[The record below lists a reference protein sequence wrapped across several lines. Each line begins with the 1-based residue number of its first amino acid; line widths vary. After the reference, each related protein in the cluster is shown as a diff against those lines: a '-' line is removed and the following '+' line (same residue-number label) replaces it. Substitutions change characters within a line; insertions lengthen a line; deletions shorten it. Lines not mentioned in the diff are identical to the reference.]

1 MRILITGGAG
11 FIGSHITKLL
21 LNEGHEVMV
30 FDNSAGNLE
39 RLENV
44 IASVAKQSSSEL
56 EIAASPASWR
66 TPRNDNSGMTLLNG
80 DIKDSEALEKALGGV
95 DAVIHMASLI
105 EVSESVKYPLKF
117 AENNI
122 MGSINLLEA
131 MKEKGVKRIIFSSSA
146 TVYGEPKTLPLTEG
160 MPLDSANPYAASKIA
175 VEQFLSAYHKNH
187 GFDVTILRYFN
198 PYGPGEEHEP
208 ETHAIPN
215 FIKNGLDKKP
225 VPLYWKGEQT
235 RDFIYIED
243 LAKAHTVVLDQSG
256 FNIFNVGT
264 EQGVRI
270 IDVINKLSDILGY
283 TLEVEDLGDRPG
295 DVRSNYASSQKLKE
309 STGWSAQT
317 DLNEGLRKTVEWFK
331 SRENF

>member
-1 MRILITGGAG
+1 
-11 FIGSHITKLL
+11 
-21 LNEGHEVMV
+21 
-30 FDNSAGNLE
+30 
-39 RLENV
+39 
-44 IASVAKQSSSEL
+44 
-56 EIAASPASWR
+56 
-66 TPRNDNSGMTLLNG
+66 
-80 DIKDSEALEKALGGV
+80 
-95 DAVIHMASLI
+95 
-105 EVSESVKYPLKF
+105 
-117 AENNI
+117 
-122 MGSINLLEA
+122 
-131 MKEKGVKRIIFSSSA
+131 
-146 TVYGEPKTLPLTEG
+146 
-160 MPLDSANPYAASKIA
+160 
-175 VEQFLSAYHKNH
+175 
-187 GFDVTILRYFN
+187 
-198 PYGPGEEHEP
+198 
-208 ETHAIPN
+208 
-215 FIKNGLDKKP
+215 
-225 VPLYWKGEQT
+225 LYWKGEQT